1 MEKVKSL
8 FHARKDASPMFNQP
22 LNTTSCPHHRISR
35 VLYSILLSLL
45 IAIAIPVITLKTITY
60 IFIEDNRETGFMFD
74 TRERDG
80 QPVVQAV
87 MASLPQR
94 LYTMPAKLALI
105 AAAISLCLATA
116 HLGFVGVDWKNGKRV
131 CNPLYLEPE
140 ALKFDTDVKQTQ
152 SYAFRRNIMFLH
164 IINAIIVLFAL
175 VSIYA
180 TRRSTSH
187 FRTGYAEFRATHLN
201 DTASNEKS
209 FFRYNIGRFDLETWA
224 CELKDERGAD
234 ERGADERGADERGAD
249 DVHEDYDTQCKI
261 EVAGRAVMV
270 PFFVVAW
277 LVAGVGIWGL
287 VGGGRRGPD
296 GERMKTEDVGLEM
309 GKMNATD

>member
-45 IAIAIPVITLKTITY
+45 IGIAIPVIALKTITY

-80 QPVVQAV
+80 QPVVQTV
-87 MASLPQR
+87 MAALPQM
-94 LYTMPAKLALI
+94 LYTMPAKLTLI
-105 AAAISLCLATA
+105 AAAISLVLATA
-116 HLGFVGVDWKNGKRV
+116 HLGFVGVDWKKGKRV
-131 CNPLYLEPE
+131 RNSLYLTCE
-140 ALKFDTDVKQTQ
+140 ASKLGTNVKQTQ

-164 IINAIIVLFAL
+164 IVNAIIVLFAL

-180 TRRSTSH
+180 TRSSTSH
-187 FRTGYAEFRATHLN
+187 FRTGYADFRATHLN
-201 DTASNEKS
+201 ETASIQESMS

-224 CELKDERGAD
+224 CELKDVK
-234 ERGADERGADERGAD
+234 GAD
-249 DVHEDYDTQCKI
+249 DVREDYDIQCKI
-261 EVAGRAVMV
+261 EVAGRAIMV
-270 PFFVVAW
+270 PFFVVAV